1 MRFQEERGYAV
12 SGTPTRL
19 LGTRH
24 LSQTLLSERDFKCK
38 CAHAV
43 SGTPTRLLG
52 TRHLS
57 QTLLSER
64 DFTEV

>member
-1 MRFQEERGYAV
+1 V

-24 LSQTLLSERDFKCK
+24 LFQPFAREILQEECV
-38 CAHAV
+38 CVV

-52 TRHLS
+52 TRHLC
-57 QTLLSER
+57 QR
-64 DFTEV
+64 DTSGGVNVRGEWDAY